1 MFKDKDNIESD
12 ILMRSILSQAQ
23 EEVPEHV
30 WEGISTGLDKIDAAK
45 NRKPVVLWFRRS
57 AIAVAAAA
65 AVAVGLVLNH
75 GGNDEL
81 VPQSIS
87 EDMIAVV
94 EQEDEPAEEAVY
106 IADAGETF
114 KEQKPSVTI
123 PVQQA
128 AEDEKIESVI
138 PKAEE
143 QTALRV
149 TGQEISGGASEDET
163 DPVIE
168 TVIQDEPKEYFPE
181 VWPEDEE
188 RKVRKTRTSLVLS
201 GTAGTNSAQNNGAGG
216 PFRRPSISTAPL
228 TTGIKQTSTEST
240 YGLPVS
246 FGAGVK
252 VGLSPRW
259 AIGVGL
265 DYTLLTRKF
274 YGTYTHVSN
283 GLEDRKVSSDIRN
296 TQHYIGIPVNAYY
309 SILDNDYIDFYAYA
323 GGAVEKCISD
333 RYDLLS
339 TTIVHR
345 ERPEGVQMSAN
356 VGIGVEFLLGRHL
369 GLYLDPSVRYYFD
382 CNQPTSIRTA
392 QPLMLGFEIGL
403 RVNL

>member
-1 MFKDKDNIESD
+1 MFKDKENIESD

-30 WEGISTGLDKIDAAK
+30 WEGISAGLDKIDAAK
-45 NRKPVVLWFRRS
+45 SRKPVVLWFRRS
-57 AIAVAAAA
+57 AVVAAA

-75 GGNDEL
+75 GGNEDL

-87 EDMIAVV
+87 EDMIAVAEP
-94 EQEDEPAEEAVY
+94 EQEPSEESVY
-106 IADAGETF
+106 IADAGETV
-114 KEQKPSVTI
+114 KPKTQSVMI

-128 AEDEKIESVI
+128 DEDDAEEPVI
-138 PKAEE
+138 PDVLG
-143 QTALRV
+143 QTALTE
-149 TGQEISGGASEDET
+149 TGQEMSGSASEDET
-163 DPVIE
+163 VPVTE
-168 TVIQDEPKEYFPE
+168 TAVHEETNEYFPD

-188 RKVRKTRTSLVLS
+188 MKARKTRTSIVLS
-201 GTAGTNSAQNNGAGG
+201 GTAGTNSAQNNGTGG

-246 FGAGVK
+246 AGVGVK
-252 VGLSPRW
+252 IGLSPRW
-259 AIGVGL
+259 ALGVGL

-274 YGTYTHVSN
+274 YGTYTHVNSE

-296 TQHYIGIPVNAYY
+296 NQHYIGIPVNAYY
-309 SILDNDYIDFYAYA
+309 SILDNDYIDFYVYA

-333 RYDLLS
+333 RYDLIN
-339 TTIVHR
+339 TDIVHR
-345 ERPEGVQMSAN
+345 ERPEGVQISTN

-382 CNQPTSIRTA
+382 GNQPTSIRTT

>member
-1 MFKDKDNIESD
+1 MFEDKDNIESD

-65 AVAVGLVLNH
+65 AVAIGLVLNH

-81 VPQSIS
+81 VPKSIS
-87 EDMIAVV
+87 EDMIAVAEPV
-94 EQEDEPAEEAVY
+94 KEPAEESAY
-106 IADAGETF
+106 IADAGDIVR
-114 KEQKPSVTI
+114 KQKPSAGI
-123 PVQQA
+123 PVQMTS
-128 AEDEKIESVI
+128 EDDQTESVI

-143 QTALRV
+143 QEALTV
-149 TGQEISGGASEDET
+149 TGQEMPGVASEDERVPAT
-163 DPVIE
+163 E
-168 TVIQDEPKEYFPE
+168 TVGPEEPKEYFPD

-188 RKVRKTRTSLVLS
+188 RKVRKTRTSLVIS

-216 PFRRPSISTAPL
+216 PFRRPSISTAPV
-228 TTGIKQTSTEST
+228 TTGIRQTSTEST

-283 GLEDRKVSSDIRN
+283 GLEDKKVSSDIRN
-296 TQHYIGIPVNAYY
+296 SQHYIGIPVNAYY
-309 SILDNDYIDFYAYA
+309 SILENNYVNFYAYA
-323 GGAVEKCISD
+323 GGAIEKCVSD

-345 ERPEGVQMSAN
+345 ERPKGVQVSAN
-356 VGIGVEFLLGRHL
+356 VGIGVEFALGRYL
-369 GLYLDPSVRYYFD
+369 GMYLDPSVRYYFD

-392 QPLMLGFEIGL
+392 QPLMLGLEIGL

>member
-1 MFKDKDNIESD
+1 MFEDKDNIESD

-65 AVAVGLVLNH
+65 AVAIGLVLNH

-81 VPQSIS
+81 VPKSIS
-87 EDMIAVV
+87 EDMIAVAEPV
-94 EQEDEPAEEAVY
+94 KEPAEESAY
-106 IADAGETF
+106 IADAGDIVR
-114 KEQKPSVTI
+114 KQKPSAGI
-123 PVQQA
+123 PVQMTS
-128 AEDEKIESVI
+128 EDDQTESVI

-143 QTALRV
+143 QGTLTV
-149 TGQEISGGASEDET
+149 TGQEMPGVASEDERVPAT
-163 DPVIE
+163 E
-168 TVIQDEPKEYFPE
+168 TVGPEEPKEYFPD

-228 TTGIKQTSTEST
+228 TTGIRQTSTEST

-283 GLEDRKVSSDIRN
+283 GLEDKKVSSDIRN
-296 TQHYIGIPVNAYY
+296 SQHYIGIPVNAYY
-309 SILDNDYIDFYAYA
+309 SILENNYVNFYAYA
-323 GGAVEKCISD
+323 GGAIEKCVSD

-345 ERPEGVQMSAN
+345 ERPEGVQVSAN
-356 VGIGVEFLLGRHL
+356 VGIGVEFALSRYL

-392 QPLMLGFEIGL
+392 QPLMLGLEIGL

>member
-1 MFKDKDNIESD
+1 MFEDKDNIESD

-65 AVAVGLVLNH
+65 AVAIGLVLNH

-81 VPQSIS
+81 VPKSIS
-87 EDMIAVV
+87 EDMIAVAEPV
-94 EQEDEPAEEAVY
+94 KEPAEESAY
-106 IADAGETF
+106 IADAGDIVR
-114 KEQKPSVTI
+114 KQKPSAGI
-123 PVQQA
+123 PVQMTS
-128 AEDEKIESVI
+128 EDDQTESVI

-143 QTALRV
+143 QEALTV
-149 TGQEISGGASEDET
+149 TGQEMPGVASEDERVPAT
-163 DPVIE
+163 E
-168 TVIQDEPKEYFPE
+168 TVGPEEPKEYFPD

-228 TTGIKQTSTEST
+228 TTGIRQTSTEST

-252 VGLSPRW
+252 VGFSPRW

-274 YGTYTHVSN
+274 YGTYTHVSD

-296 TQHYIGIPVNAYY
+296 SQHYIGIPVNAYY
-309 SILDNDYIDFYAYA
+309 SILENNYVNFYAYA
-323 GGAVEKCISD
+323 GGAIEKCVSD

-345 ERPEGVQMSAN
+345 ERPGGVQVSAN
-356 VGIGVEFLLGRHL
+356 VGIGVEFALGRYL

>member
-1 MFKDKDNIESD
+1 MFEDKDNIESD

-65 AVAVGLVLNH
+65 AVAIGLVLNH

-81 VPQSIS
+81 VPKSIS
-87 EDMIAVV
+87 EDMIAVAEPV
-94 EQEDEPAEEAVY
+94 KEPAEESAY
-106 IADAGETF
+106 IADAGDIVRKQT
-114 KEQKPSVTI
+114 PSAGI
-123 PVQQA
+123 PVQMTS
-128 AEDEKIESVI
+128 EDDQTESVI

-143 QTALRV
+143 QEALTV
-149 TGQEISGGASEDET
+149 TGQEMPGVTSEDERVPAT
-163 DPVIE
+163 E
-168 TVIQDEPKEYFPE
+168 TVGPEEPKEYFPD

-216 PFRRPSISTAPL
+216 PFRRPSISTAPV
-228 TTGIKQTSTEST
+228 TTGIRQTSTEST

-283 GLEDRKVSSDIRN
+283 GLEDKKVSSDIRN
-296 TQHYIGIPVNAYY
+296 SQHYIGIPVNAYY
-309 SILDNDYIDFYAYA
+309 SILENNYVNFYAYA
-323 GGAVEKCISD
+323 GGAIEKCVSD

-345 ERPEGVQMSAN
+345 ERPKGVQVSAN
-356 VGIGVEFLLGRHL
+356 VGIGVEFALGRYL
-369 GLYLDPSVRYYFD
+369 GMYLDPSVRYYFD